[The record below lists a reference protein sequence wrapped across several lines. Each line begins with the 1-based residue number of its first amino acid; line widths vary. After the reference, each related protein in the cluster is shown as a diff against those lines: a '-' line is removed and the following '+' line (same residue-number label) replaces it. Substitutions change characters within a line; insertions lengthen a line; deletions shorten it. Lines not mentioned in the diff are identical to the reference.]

1 LFWTGWLESL
11 YALPAHHLA
20 YPGLDWI
27 PTPGPAGIRT
37 LATVAGMAAIAF
49 ALGWHHR
56 TAGAVYFLTFTWL
69 ELIEATTYL
78 NHYWFL
84 SSIVLLLTLLPSHA
98 AWSLDARAGRAAGDF
113 PTYGIWALRAQVIC
127 VYFFAGIAKLHGD
140 WLVSGLPLGLWLP
153 ARSSLP
159 LIGGMLEQPATALVA
174 SWAGALFD
182 LTIGALLLWR
192 RSRPWAFAAL
202 VGFHALTALLLP
214 SLGAFPYVMAVAV
227 TIFFDPG
234 WPRRW
239 VRTSSR
245 AQPSTPVRQNL
256 LVPALAAL
264 WIAFQWM
271 LPMRQ
276 ALIPG
281 DPRWTGEG
289 YRFSWNVVATEKTG
303 SLVLWATDPLTA
315 ERTPIDPTEYFTPQ
329 QLRVAVTEPDLIL
342 QMAHVIADE
351 TGDVRQLTADAWV
364 SFNGRAPR
372 QLIDPTVDLAALP
385 LGASAAEYVLSGP

>member
-1 LFWTGWLESL
+1 
-11 YALPAHHLA
+11 
-20 YPGLDWI
+20 
-27 PTPGPAGIRT
+27 
-37 LATVAGMAAIAF
+37 
-49 ALGWHHR
+49 
-56 TAGAVYFLTFTWL
+56 
-69 ELIEATTYL
+69 
-78 NHYWFL
+78 
-84 SSIVLLLTLLPSHA
+84 
-98 AWSLDARAGRAAGDF
+98 
-113 PTYGIWALRAQVIC
+113 
-127 VYFFAGIAKLHGD
+127 
-140 WLVSGLPLGLWLP
+140 
-153 ARSSLP
+153 
-159 LIGGMLEQPATALVA
+159 
-174 SWAGALFD
+174 
-182 LTIGALLLWR
+182 
-192 RSRPWAFAAL
+192 
-202 VGFHALTALLLP
+202 
-214 SLGAFPYVMAVAV
+214 MAVAV

>member
-1 LFWTGWLESL
+1 
-11 YALPAHHLA
+11 
-20 YPGLDWI
+20 
-27 PTPGPAGIRT
+27 
-37 LATVAGMAAIAF
+37 
-49 ALGWHHR
+49 
-56 TAGAVYFLTFTWL
+56 
-69 ELIEATTYL
+69 
-78 NHYWFL
+78 
-84 SSIVLLLTLLPSHA
+84 
-98 AWSLDARAGRAAGDF
+98 
-113 PTYGIWALRAQVIC
+113 
-127 VYFFAGIAKLHGD
+127 
-140 WLVSGLPLGLWLP
+140 
-153 ARSSLP
+153 
-159 LIGGMLEQPATALVA
+159 MLEQPATALVA